1 LHYRQLQAQFQDIA
15 LVALAGLNHQMSKED
30 NDIKRKTLYNMLNE
44 FPVFNDIKKVKT
56 TILDIGESG
65 EEEDS
70 VIVKEL
76 KLALK

>member
-1 LHYRQLQAQFQDIA
+1 
-15 LVALAGLNHQMSKED
+15 MSKED